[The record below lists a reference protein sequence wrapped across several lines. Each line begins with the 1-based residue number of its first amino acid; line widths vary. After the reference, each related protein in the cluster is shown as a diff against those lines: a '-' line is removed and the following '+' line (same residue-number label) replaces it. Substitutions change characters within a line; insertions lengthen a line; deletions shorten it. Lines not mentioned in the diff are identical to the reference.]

1 MIPRWCLCGASCGTS
16 SQFLGDW
23 RRLLVRSQVKLDF
36 LIKLVKVFVDQ
47 MTLTLNSAAVGS
59 GCWGLSHDALST
71 SACLWLLYYFCHSW
85 FVLASSFSLLFS
97 VSSSHLIFFFLHFKI
112 FVFFYVRAHNSIFL
126 FLKTLIINVNLVL
139 SSQQHKND
147 TKIQHSEDWLLRER
161 QSAISQESAAAAG
174 AF

>member
-1 MIPRWCLCGASCGTS
+1 M
-16 SQFLGDW
+16 FLKKKTY
-23 RRLLVRSQVKLDF
+23 L
-36 LIKLVKVFVDQ
+36 
-47 MTLTLNSAAVGS
+47 
-59 GCWGLSHDALST
+59 
-71 SACLWLLYYFCHSW
+71 
-85 FVLASSFSLLFS
+85 
-97 VSSSHLIFFFLHFKI
+97 FFLHFKI
-112 FVFFYVRAHNSIFL
+112 FVFFYVRAHNRLVFSFV